1 VDVQIMRG
9 TLGHCGVDLH
19 RGGTLFL
26 GTTNQFIGPGHAGI
40 YVEGN
45 TNWLSYHYYD
55 GLRRG
60 VPTLAIGRLEWDADG
75 WPVYTGIPA
84 FP

>member
-1 VDVQIMRG
+1 M
-9 TLGHCGVDLH
+9 LH
-19 RGGTLFL
+19 HGGSLFL

-40 YVEGN
+40 FTEGD

-55 GLRRG
+55 GRRG
-60 VPTLAIGRLEWDADG
+60 GAPTLAIGRLEWDNEG
-75 WPVYTGIPA
+75 WPVFSGTPK